1 MSRDSSGR
9 ASFEQAVPQSLVPQ
23 ASAPKHRSIAFVEL
37 VTTAALALSTAV
49 AVTAVSIGI
58 ARADVV
64 GAVATGDGA
73 PFAVALLIA
82 LLLSGMGGLTAI
94 MALDDRQRD

>member
-1 MSRDSSGR
+1 MSRKLSPYTGII
-9 ASFEQAVPQSLVPQ
+9 EQEHRHACTPR
-23 ASAPKHRSIAFVEL
+23 HRSIAFVEL
-37 VTTAALALSTAV
+37 ITTAALALSTAV

-64 GAVATGDGA
+64 GSMAKGNGA

-82 LLLSGMGGLTAI
+82 LLLSAAGALTAS
-94 MALDDRQRD
+94 MAGPRSD